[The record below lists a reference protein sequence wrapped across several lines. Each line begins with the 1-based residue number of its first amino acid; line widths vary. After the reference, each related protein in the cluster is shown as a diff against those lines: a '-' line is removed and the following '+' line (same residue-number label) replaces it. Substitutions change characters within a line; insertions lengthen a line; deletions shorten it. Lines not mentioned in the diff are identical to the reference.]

1 MNTVGLNNV
10 SLKYEM
16 YASSG
21 CWDIVIIKL
30 GYVAK
35 NSIGFYKFRE
45 INHELQYTILAHGAL
60 KLQICMLKIQFL
72 FVYLFSLYRQD

>member
-1 MNTVGLNNV
+1 MW
-10 SLKYEM
+10 LK
-16 YASSG
+16 
-21 CWDIVIIKL
+21 L
-30 GYVAK
+30 
-35 NSIGFYKFRE
+35 IGFYKFRE